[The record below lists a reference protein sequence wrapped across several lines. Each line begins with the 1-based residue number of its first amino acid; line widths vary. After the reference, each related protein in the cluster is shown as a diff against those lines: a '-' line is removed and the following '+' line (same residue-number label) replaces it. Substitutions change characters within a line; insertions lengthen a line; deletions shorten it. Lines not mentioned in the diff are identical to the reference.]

1 MAQIPQ
7 VLPIPDQG
15 WEIKYRGNVAED
27 ASRLL
32 TDLSAVGARI
42 EAAVPVPED
51 DARLGG
57 GEIILT
63 IFASAAAKALIDLV
77 GLQIRQYLAKR
88 IGNSSEPLSLRV
100 VLRSDPSSSGR
111 QHVIDVRGA
120 TAALVDK
127 FIANITDGVKKAVTP

>member
-7 VLPIPDQG
+7 ALPIPDQA

-32 TDLSAVGARI
+32 TYLSAAGARI
-42 EAAVPVPED
+42 ETAVPLAED

-88 IGNSSEPLSLRV
+88 IENSSEPLSLRV
-100 VLRSDPSSSGR
+100 VVRSDPSNSCR
-111 QHVIDVRGA
+111 QHVIDVRGVTA
-120 TAALVDK
+120 TLVDK
-127 FIANITDGVKKAVTP
+127 FIANISDAVKKAVAP